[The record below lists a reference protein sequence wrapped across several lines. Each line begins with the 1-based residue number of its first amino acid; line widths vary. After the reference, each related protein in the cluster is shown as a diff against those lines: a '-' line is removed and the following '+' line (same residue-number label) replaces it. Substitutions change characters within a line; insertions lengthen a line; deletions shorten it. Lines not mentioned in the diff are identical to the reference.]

1 MAENG
6 FIDLRIGHGVRGPGD
21 DSVWP
26 SFTDIMTVVVMI
38 FLMALVIIM
47 IRNSDLNRQL
57 LSSMDI
63 NQAISSANLGLTSEV
78 SELRS
83 NLLALQK
90 ALGDTESDKQS
101 LSDRLAD
108 EVARATALLEAKQLL
123 DREVAGL
130 EELRAS
136 LSSENLILLAEK
148 DQLTGENRTL
158 SAENARLR
166 QANAVLEQ
174 NLGELTEEKVQL
186 LAQSAELTQSR
197 DLLATQKEALESE
210 KQGLI
215 GERDSL
221 RTSLGRLETQNL
233 GLRQDKEELIGQ
245 RQSLAGEVETLLAA
259 RRQLQSDLESM
270 RLENQELESQRST
283 LSTENLSKQST
294 IEDLAEQ
301 ERILSGQLAEIS
313 RQLDQLTISSTREIQ
328 TLTRRNLSLSDQ
340 LDDVNLKLALL
351 HVELERQKEQEVT
364 LLQQLADRKQEFEQL
379 QQREQAV
386 LQQFTV
392 ASEEIA
398 ELSRLIQ
405 ERERE
410 NRALQAEAERQG
422 SQFISLK
429 EEYETLEE
437 QYRSLVRAAR
447 SPAGKEVVQ
456 VYFSRGAAGYEYRL
470 VMPGGDE
477 QEDVT
482 RGELDRRL
490 AALKDLHG
498 RNLYTRVIIPETS
511 NLSHNEAWRFTQ
523 EILNRYDYYYQQAD
537 GEE

>member
-130 EELRAS
+130 EELRSS

-186 LAQSAELTQSR
+186 LAQSAELTQNR

-221 RTSLGRLETQNL
+221 KTSLGRLETQNL

-283 LSTENLSKQST
+283 LSTENQLKQST
-294 IEDLAEQ
+294 IEDLAQQ

-313 RQLDQLTISSTREIQ
+313 RQLDQLTISSTQEIK
-328 TLTRRNLSLSDQ
+328 TLTQRNLSLSDQ

-351 HVELERQKEQEVT
+351 QLELERQKEQEVT
-364 LLQQLADRKQEFEQL
+364 LLQQLSDRKQEFEQL
-379 QQREQAV
+379 QQSEQAV
-386 LQQFTV
+386 LLKFAV
-392 ASEEIA
+392 ASEEIE

-405 ERERE
+405 VRERE
-410 NRALQAEAERQG
+410 NRALQAEADRQG
-422 SQFISLK
+422 SLFVSLK
-429 EEYETLEE
+429 EEYEALEE

-456 VYFSRGAAGYEYRL
+456 VYFSRGTAGYEYRL